1 MRAVE
6 PNHVR
11 PVWAEISAVRLATN
25 YRHTREAAGMELLA
39 VVKADAY
46 GHGSELCAPVL
57 AGSGAAWLGVTSV
70 EEGVRVKASL
80 GMLPGFLQPRILVM
94 CGVWNGEA
102 AVAVEHRLTP
112 VIWEEYQLRLLED
125 AARARSLGPKSFPVH
140 VEVDTG
146 MARQG
151 VADLAAFAALIAEDS
166 PLRIESAMTHL
177 GSTEEAGSPLNR
189 EQMDRFAAQ
198 VKASG
203 LRLDW
208 VHAGNTS
215 GVDAG
220 QILSQIKE
228 IATACGAQPM
238 TRSGLALYGY
248 ALKLSG
254 AAPHVRQ
261 TLQPVMAWKTR
272 ILSLRD
278 VPAGATV
285 GYSATFTAP
294 TPMRLALIPVGYA
307 DGLRR
312 ELSNRGRVLLR
323 ETHAPIVHAPIVGR
337 VSMDL
342 TVIDVTHVPDAAIGD
357 EVTLIGD
364 GVPVEEQAAI
374 AGTIPYEI
382 LCGISDRVTRILV

>member
-11 PVWAEISAVRLATN
+11 PVWAEISASRLATN
-25 YRHTREAAGMELLA
+25 YRHTRGAAGMELLA
-39 VVKADAY
+39 VIKADGY
-46 GHGSELCAPVL
+46 GHGAELCAPIL
-57 AGSGAAWLGVTSV
+57 AGAGAAWLGVTSV

-80 GMLPGFLQPRILVM
+80 GMLPNFLQPRILVM

-112 VIWEEYQLRLLED
+112 VIWEEYQVRLLED
-125 AARARSLGPKSFPVH
+125 AARARGLAPRSFPVH

-151 VADLAAFAALIAEDS
+151 VQDLAAFAALIAEDS

-177 GSTEEAGSPLNR
+177 ASTEEAGSPLNH
-189 EQMDRFAAQ
+189 EQMQRFAEQ

-220 QILSQIKE
+220 RILAGIKE
-228 IATACGAQPM
+228 IAADCGAQPM

-248 ALKLSG
+248 ALELSG
-254 AAPHVRQ
+254 APPHVRQ
-261 TLQPVMAWKTR
+261 ALQPVMAWKTR
-272 ILSLRD
+272 ILGLRN

-285 GYSATFTAP
+285 GYNATFTAP
-294 TPMRLALIPVGYA
+294 APMRLALIPVGYA

-323 ETHAPIVHAPIVGR
+323 EAHAPIVGR

-342 TVIDVTHVPDAAIGD
+342 TVIDVTHIPDAAIGD

-364 GVPVEEQAAI
+364 GVPVEEQAA
-374 AGTIPYEI
+374 AAETIPYEI
-382 LCGISDRVTRILV
+382 LCGISDRVMRILV

>member
-1 MRAVE
+1 
-6 PNHVR
+6 
-11 PVWAEISAVRLATN
+11 
-25 YRHTREAAGMELLA
+25 MELLA
-39 VVKADAY
+39 VIKADAY
-46 GHGSELCAPVL
+46 GHGAELCAPVL

-125 AARARSLGPKSFPVH
+125 AARARGLAPKSFPVH

-151 VADLAAFAALIAEDS
+151 VQDLAAFAALIAEDS

-177 GSTEEAGSPLNR
+177 GSTEEAGSQLNR

-198 VKASG
+198 VKAGG
-203 LRLDW
+203 LRLEW
-208 VHAGNTS
+208 IHAGNTS

-220 QILSQIKE
+220 EILSQIKE
-228 IATACGAQPM
+228 IAAGCGAQPM

-248 ALKLSG
+248 ALELTG
-254 AAPHVRQ
+254 ATPHVRQ

-285 GYSATFTAP
+285 GYSATFIAP
-294 TPMRLALIPVGYA
+294 SPMRLALIPVGYA

-323 ETHAPIVHAPIVGR
+323 ETHAPIVGR

-342 TVIDVTHVPDAAIGD
+342 TVIDVTHIPGVAIGD

-364 GVPVEEQAAI
+364 GVPVEEQATI

-382 LCGISDRVTRILV
+382 LCGISERVMRILV

>member
-11 PVWAEISAVRLATN
+11 PVWAEISASRLATN
-25 YRHTREAAGMELLA
+25 YRHTRGAAGMELLA
-39 VVKADAY
+39 VIKADGY
-46 GHGSELCAPVL
+46 GHGAELCAPVL
-57 AGSGAAWLGVTSV
+57 AGAGAAWLGVTSV

-80 GMLPGFLQPRILVM
+80 GMLPSFLQPRILIM

-125 AARARSLGPKSFPVH
+125 AARARGLAPKSFPVH

-151 VADLAAFAALIAEDS
+151 VTNLAAFAALIAEDS

-198 VKASG
+198 VKASS
-203 LRLDW
+203 LRLEW
-208 VHAGNTS
+208 IHAGNTS

-220 QILSQIKE
+220 QILAQIKE
-228 IATACGAQPM
+228 IAAACGAQPM
-238 TRSGLALYGY
+238 ARSGLALYGY
-248 ALKLSG
+248 ALELTG

-261 TLQPVMAWKTR
+261 ILQPVMAWKTR

-285 GYSATFTAP
+285 GYNATFTAP
-294 TPMRLALIPVGYA
+294 APMRLALIPVGYA

-312 ELSNRGRVLLR
+312 ELSNCGRVLLR
-323 ETHAPIVHAPIVGR
+323 EAHAPIVGR

-342 TVIDVTHVPDAAIGD
+342 TVIDVTHIPDAAIGD

-382 LCGISDRVTRILV
+382 LCGISERVMRILV